1 MIEIENVS
9 KSFGKKKALCN
20 VNLSLDLGIYGLLGP
35 NGAGKTTFMRI
46 LATVLEMDSGR
57 ISMDDITWEDK
68 LKVRE
73 RIGYLPQHF
82 SMYGGLSVY
91 ESLCHVAV
99 LKNIEKRYI
108 DSVVNAV
115 IDEVNL
121 TDRKTSRI
129 SALSGGMLR
138 RLGIAQALIG
148 NPRILIVDEP
158 TAGLDPEER
167 IRFRNLLSGIGDRR
181 TILISTHIVEDVEAV
196 CERMGVLNQGGVM
209 IQGDVEDIVAKVQ
222 GKVYE
227 YETDRKIESG
237 NGWTV
242 ISQRRQ
248 RDRFIYRILSDQEV
262 KGAVHV
268 RESLEDA
275 YIYLTG
281 GGARQNENDIL

>member
-1 MIEIENVS
+1 M
-9 KSFGKKKALCN
+9 
-20 VNLSLDLGIYGLLGP
+20 
-35 NGAGKTTFMRI
+35 
-46 LATVLEMDSGR
+46 
-57 ISMDDITWEDK
+57 
-68 LKVRE
+68 
-73 RIGYLPQHF
+73 
-82 SMYGGLSVY
+82 
-91 ESLCHVAV
+91 
-99 LKNIEKRYI
+99 
-108 DSVVNAV
+108 

>member
-99 LKNIEKRYI
+99 LKNIEKRNI

-121 TDRKTSRI
+121 TDRKTSSTCQRI
-129 SALSGGMLR
+129 AGGCLYLS
-138 RLGIAQALIG
+138 
-148 NPRILIVDEP
+148 
-158 TAGLDPEER
+158 
-167 IRFRNLLSGIGDRR
+167 DRR
-181 TILISTHIVEDVEAV
+181 RCAAE
-196 CERMGVLNQGGVM
+196 
-209 IQGDVEDIVAKVQ
+209 
-222 GKVYE
+222 
-227 YETDRKIESG
+227 
-237 NGWTV
+237 
-242 ISQRRQ
+242 
-248 RDRFIYRILSDQEV
+248 
-262 KGAVHV
+262 
-268 RESLEDA
+268 
-275 YIYLTG
+275 
-281 GGARQNENDIL
+281 

>member
-20 VNLSLDLGIYGLLGP
+20 VNLSLDFGIYGLLGP

-57 ISMDDITWEDK
+57 ISMDGITWENK

-99 LKNIEKRYI
+99 LKNIEKRNI

-167 IRFRNLLSGIGDRR
+167 IRFRNLLAGIGDRR

-209 IQGDVEDIVAKVQ
+209 IQGEVEYIVAKVQ

-227 YETDRKIESG
+227 YETDRKIDSG
-237 NGWTV
+237 SGWTI
-242 ISQRRQ
+242 IS
-248 RDRFIYRILSDQEV
+248 
-262 KGAVHV
+262 
-268 RESLEDA
+268 
-275 YIYLTG
+275 
-281 GGARQNENDIL
+281 